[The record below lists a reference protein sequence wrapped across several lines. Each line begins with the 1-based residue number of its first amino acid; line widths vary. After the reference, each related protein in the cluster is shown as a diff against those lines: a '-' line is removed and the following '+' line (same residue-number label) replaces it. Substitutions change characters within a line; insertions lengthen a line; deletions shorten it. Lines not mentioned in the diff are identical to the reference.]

1 MSDREISRSVRR
13 TLALLLDDLDSVR
26 VEVEGGIVYLE
37 GVAANATHKQTISQR
52 LDRVPGV
59 RQVINCLSLERVA
72 ALPPLGSLTA
82 YLGPY
87 LS

>member
-1 MSDREISRSVRR
+1 MSDREISRTVRR

-37 GVAANATHKQTISQR
+37 GVAANASHKQAITQR
-52 LDRVPGV
+52 LRQMPGV
-59 RQVINCLSLERVA
+59 RQVINCLSLEHIA
-72 ALPPLGSLTA
+72 ALPLLGRLA
-82 YLGPY
+82 GQPGPY

>member
-1 MSDREISRSVRR
+1 MNDREIIRTVRR

-37 GVAANATHKQTISQR
+37 GVASNALHKQAITQR
-52 LDRVPGV
+52 LGRVPGV
-59 RQVINCLSLERVA
+59 RQVINCLSLEHVA
-72 ALPPLGSLTA
+72 ALPPMGPMVSP
-82 YLGPY
+82 LGPY